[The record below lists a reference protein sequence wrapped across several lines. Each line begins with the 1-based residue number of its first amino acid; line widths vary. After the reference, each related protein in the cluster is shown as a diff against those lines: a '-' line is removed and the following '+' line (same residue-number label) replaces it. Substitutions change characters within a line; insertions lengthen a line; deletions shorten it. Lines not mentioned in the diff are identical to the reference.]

1 MPDLEE
7 LIAANRVRVAGRL
20 EGPLMRAIVADY
32 QRVLVAIDEQLRVV
46 TARATAIAAD
56 GGDPFSSLVE
66 RRRLQA
72 LADQVSAEVEAVSSR
87 TGTNI
92 GQAQSI
98 AIVAA
103 IADAQS
109 VMGALELGV
118 RLNTAAVE
126 RAAASFLEGMPLA
139 RSLDALPVA
148 ARQAV
153 RDAVVTGVALG
164 ENPRVIA
171 RRVSRALGGNMARAM
186 TLARTETLRAY
197 RGAALES
204 YRRSE
209 AVEGWVWVSARDR
222 RTCPV
227 CWAMHGTIHDLD
239 EQFYSHASCRCH
251 PAPLPRTASP
261 RVDTVIMTGEERF
274 AALDAASQR
283 TVLGPAKLAAYQAG
297 QLRLPDLV
305 GERTAG
311 AWGPVRYE
319 RSLRDVLG
327 DRALQFYREAA

>member
-7 LIAANRVRVAGRL
+7 LIAANRARVAGRL
-20 EGPLMRAIVADY
+20 EGPLMRALVTDY
-32 QRVLVAIDEQLRVV
+32 QRLLVVIDEQLRAV
-46 TARATAIAAD
+46 TARATAIAAE
-56 GGDPFSSLVE
+56 GGDPFASLVE

-72 LADQVSAEVEAVSSR
+72 LAEQVRAEVETVSAR
-87 TGTNI
+87 TGTSI
-92 GQAQSI
+92 DQAQGI

-109 VMGALELGV
+109 VTGALEVGV
-118 RLNTAAVE
+118 RLNTTAVE
-126 RAAASFLEGMPLA
+126 RAAAAFLEGTPLQQ
-139 RSLDALPVA
+139 SLSSLPEA

-171 RRVSRALGGNMARAM
+171 RRVNRAIGGNLSRAM

-204 YRRSE
+204 YRQNE
-209 AVEGWVWVSARDR
+209 GVEGWVWVSARDR

-239 EQFYSHASCRCH
+239 EQFASHPSCRCH
-251 PAPLPRTASP
+251 PGPLPRTAS
-261 RVDTVIMTGEERF
+261 RLADAVIRTGEERF
-274 AALDAASQR
+274 DDLNVADQR
-283 TVLGPAKLAAYQAG
+283 AVLGPAKLAAYQAG
-297 QLRLPDLV
+297 QLRLSDLV
-305 GERTAG
+305 GEGTAG